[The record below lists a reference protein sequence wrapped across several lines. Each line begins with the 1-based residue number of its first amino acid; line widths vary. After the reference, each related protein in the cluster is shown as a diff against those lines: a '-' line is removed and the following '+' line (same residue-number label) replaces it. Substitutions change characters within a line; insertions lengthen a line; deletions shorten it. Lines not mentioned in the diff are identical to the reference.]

1 MSPPS
6 PNQVHV
12 RSHYVKCRPVFLVV
26 TRASGTPRRRGQ
38 RPHQDTPAYYATP
51 GDFGASP
58 KATWYLFYATSGVP
72 ISAEYGEAGKGFDKD
87 VSITVIRFLD
97 VYRRL
102 FPRLL
107 RFVLFLKTVG
117 YFTAT
122 PTNGT
127 RC

>member
-1 MSPPS
+1 MSS
-6 PNQVHV
+6 
-12 RSHYVKCRPVFLVV
+12 SVFGCY
-26 TRASGTPRRRGQ
+26 TRIRDPTETRTEATSRL
-38 RPHQDTPAYYATP
+38 TPAYYATP

-72 ISAEYGEAGKGFDKD
+72 ISAEYGEAGKWFDKD

-117 YFTAT
+117 WHMTTLF
-122 PTNGT
+122 NH
-127 RC
+127 RFN